1 MGRVGWAKPIGYVI
15 RGTAQLAFWDFL
27 AAIATAGLRN
37 LSNQVE
43 LLVDGRPFQEVN
55 PRIMIPTGEKMS
67 KCVTSITLGVRSRLL
82 FWPEVS
88 PFYRQHD
95 KNT

>member
-37 LSNQVE
+37 LSDQVE

-67 KCVTSITLGVRSRLL
+67 KCVTSITLLRPHGVRSRLL

-88 PFYRQHD
+88 S
-95 KNT
+95 TA